1 MWGTTSAGSS
11 PQNAGA
17 VFRIA
22 SFNGTYSQASFY
34 ESGMSPLAGLVY
46 DGNRY
51 LYGVSRSIRGAVFR
65 SDAAY
70 VYDAIYNNQINFT
83 DYGRSSAPSS
93 GLVSDASGYLWG
105 VTKRGGWGD
114 YGSIY
119 KADPS
124 TGERSVMASF
134 DRSNSGATPLAGLV
148 SDNQGF
154 FWGTASTGGS
164 YDSGVAYKVS
174 DVSGA
179 LTAPV
184 VPLNVPMSR
193 LASDGA
199 GFLWGTDREGGANG
213 LGQIFKMNPSSG
225 VFTTMVNF
233 TGNEASNKGSY
244 PEAGLVADG
253 AGFLW
258 GTTAGG
264 GTNGHGTLFKA
275 QISNGQLTTLVHF
288 SDNGAFNKGKQP
300 SAVLVKGENGFF
312 WGTTKTGGANG
323 FGTLFKV
330 DAATGVLTTL
340 VEFTGKTGSNAGSY
354 PSTQLA
360 DDGAGSLWGLT
371 QAGGTGPDEGYGTA
385 FKINKSTGILTNLVM
400 FNGNGSS
407 ANCGARPQADSLLKH
422 TDGNFYGTTAAG
434 GPKAGGTVFRLR
446 RGPTGLTQAVTNH
459 LGTGVT
465 LNAFVNPNGEGL
477 TTASFQYSLSPTLAG
492 GTTVSAGTV
501 ANGTAAS
508 PISLAISGLTVGSTY
523 YYRVLTSNAGNEV
536 TQQGNILNFVT
547 ADITTAT
554 PTMTSPSSN
563 TVTKGPVNVAFN
575 LPEAAASGKLTLRF
589 SGSGTSTLTLA
600 SSQETAGAHSFSFD
614 PANPTATAAIAS
626 ISGGSTVT
634 NGLHTVT
641 LSYQDVLSN
650 PAATAVTSSVRI
662 DTTPPTFN
670 LPANI
675 SVNATSAAGAVVTYS
690 ASAVDTG
697 GSGISASSFVPASG
711 STFPIGVTTV
721 NASATDVAGN
731 AASGSFTITVL
742 SNAPTIANV
751 PDTII
756 GPGEDLVE
764 IPLSVGDVETPASAL
779 ILTASSSNTSLVPNQ
794 SILLSGSGTSR
805 SATITP
811 VPGLKGTTTITLTVN
826 DGGKTTSDTF
836 LLTVVRPGMV
846 LERPVGTVLQDGIT
860 TLSFGTVLVPDQSLP
875 QTVTVHNTGNA
886 VLSGLTVIK
895 GGPNSADFIVS
906 PLGITTLDASL
917 TITFTVT
924 FKPTSGGLRSA
935 SLHVSSNE
943 TGANPFDLLLT
954 GDGLQPPGFS
964 VHPQSTLVRPGTPA
978 AFTATAIGYPAVTYQ
993 WKKGTANIA
1002 IATADEFTIPVTK
1015 AADAAAYSV
1024 VADNPIGPP
1033 VPSQSAYLG
1042 LVTLSQGTQ
1051 ILKKGAALSLKC
1063 TVAAPVAPGV
1073 SVIYSWRRSG
1083 NVLSNGT
1090 QANLSVITGADKA
1103 ALSITKIG
1111 TEDAGNYTC
1120 LVTLNT
1126 PGNDPFTTN
1135 GDTVVQVVDAVPV
1148 LNPIPLPAVV
1158 SVSQPI
1164 DELITASNFPTGFSL
1179 VGLPAGMTFDTK
1191 TGRLKGK
1198 PTTPSLKN
1206 KTTGLYIPNKLT
1218 FKAANPFNAG
1228 PALDF
1233 YLTIEPLDPTIVGT
1247 FNGVVSRESYSNFG
1261 MGGYVQV
1268 TVASTGVVSG
1278 FATLAGQ
1285 KHSVVGSLDISV
1297 GNDPTAELL
1306 IKRTPASLG
1315 NLELTMNIIR
1325 GNDLMQGRI
1334 TDPEFEIVTG
1344 NQDLGGPNIPG
1355 FTNGSMGD
1363 ARFNGPRGIALRP
1376 NGDGFLA
1383 DTGNHVIRLVANDAV
1398 TTFAGTANVAG
1409 ESNGTGTAASFES
1422 PEGMALDTLGNLYV
1436 ADTGNAMIRKITAL
1450 GVVTTFAGTADQ
1462 IGNTNATG
1470 AAARFNQPSALCF
1483 DPAGN
1488 LYVVD
1493 RGNHTIRK
1501 ITPAGVVTT
1510 LAGKADTAGHK
1521 DGGGIAALFNTPRGI
1536 VYEPVA
1542 KALFV
1547 TDSGNN
1553 VIRKVT
1559 LTGTV
1564 TTHAGSPG
1572 VEGYADGLL
1581 ANARFIE
1588 PMGIATVGNGILIV
1602 GDKVLRQINPNGVVG
1617 AVTGYVDLNGL
1628 DQPVALAFNE
1638 ADEVL
1643 IAVHE
1648 TLNGVTIHQPSGTG
1662 VEAMFDARRN
1672 PWTATSNVAQV
1683 GGYTAG
1689 IETSAASGDLS
1700 LPQGDGYATLAIS
1713 KTGVATWAGKAAD
1726 GIGFTF
1732 STIMAG
1738 DLSIPLHAIMYK
1750 NTGSLQGE
1758 CFINATTLDLV
1769 SDVIPAFDWY
1779 KIPQPLVV
1787 IDRSY
1792 KGGFLVHPL
1801 ELSGGKYTPNNIY
1814 TFLGLTGAP
1823 ANLTMDFSEA
1833 GLTSFTVP
1841 FTIATPNTVNVP
1853 TNSSTATLKIDPK
1866 TGIYTGSF
1874 KSGSP
1879 TVTSSFTGVIIDY
1892 EAGNAKRG
1900 YGHFLLPESLS
1911 LTSPMTSGRVRLE
1924 K

>member
-1 MWGTTSAGSS
+1 MTTLVEFTGNGVSNKG
-11 PQNAGA
+11 QN
-17 VFRIA
+17 
-22 SFNGTYSQASFY
+22 
-34 ESGMSPLAGLVY
+34 PLARLV
-46 DGNRY
+46 
-51 LYGVSRSIRGAVFR
+51 
-65 SDAAY
+65 
-70 VYDAIYNNQINFT
+70 
-83 DYGRSSAPSS
+83 
-93 GLVSDASGYLWG
+93 
-105 VTKRGGWGD
+105 
-114 YGSIY
+114 
-119 KADPS
+119 
-124 TGERSVMASF
+124 
-134 DRSNSGATPLAGLV
+134 
-148 SDNQGF
+148 
-154 FWGTASTGGS
+154 
-164 YDSGVAYKVS
+164 
-174 DVSGA
+174 
-179 LTAPV
+179 
-184 VPLNVPMSR
+184 
-193 LASDGA
+193 SDGA
-199 GFLWGTDREGGANG
+199 GFLWGTTSQGGAFNQGTVFKINVSSGALTTVVEFTGNSTNNKGANPSAELINDGVGYFWGATDSGGIDSQGTIFKINASNG
-213 LGQIFKMNPSSG
+213 QMTTLFEFTGSGANINGRLPASGLTKDSSGFIWGTTMYGGASNNGTVFKMNASTG
-225 VFTTMVNF
+225 ALTTMAEF
-233 TGNEASNKGSY
+233 TGKS
-244 PEAGLVADG
+244 GLNVGANPTAKLANDG

-258 GTTAGG
+258 GTTEVGG
-264 GTNGHGTLFKA
+264 AFGLNDGYGTVFKVNA
-275 QISNGQLTTLVHF
+275 LTGELTTLFEFNDPEFYHGSTNPSSGSF
-288 SDNGAFNKGKQP
+288 PRSGA
-300 SAVLVKGENGFF
+300 L
-312 WGTTKTGGANG
+312 
-323 FGTLFKV
+323 
-330 DAATGVLTTL
+330 
-340 VEFTGKTGSNAGSY
+340 
-354 PSTQLA
+354 
-360 DDGAGSLWGLT
+360 
-371 QAGGTGPDEGYGTA
+371 
-385 FKINKSTGILTNLVM
+385 I
-400 FNGNGSS
+400 
-407 ANCGARPQADSLLKH
+407 KH
-422 TDGNFYGTTAAG
+422 TDGNFYGTTSAG
-434 GPKAGGTVFRLR
+434 GPGGRGNVFRLR
-446 RGPTGLTQAVTNH
+446 RGPKAVTQPVSERT
-459 LGTGVT
+459 GTKAT
-465 LNAFVNPNGEGL
+465 LNASVNPNDDGN
-477 TTASFQYSLSPTLAG
+477 TAVNYQYGTSSTLSGA
-492 GTTVSAGTV
+492 TTVSAGTV
-501 ANGTAAS
+501 VNTS
-508 PISLAISGLTVGSTY
+508 SVSQVSLQISGLVVGTTY
-523 YYRVLTSNAGNEV
+523 YYRVLANNSGNEV
-536 TQQGNILNFVT
+536 IQQGDILSFVA
-547 ADITTAT
+547 ADVTTEKPEMSLPATSTITK
-554 PTMTSPSSN
+554 SPVSL
-563 TVTKGPVNVAFN
+563 AFN
-575 LPEAAASGKLTLRF
+575 LPEAAANGALTLGF
-589 SGSGTSTLTLA
+589 TGSATRTLVLA
-600 SSQETAGAHSFSFD
+600 SSQGAAGAHSFSFN
-614 PANPTATAAIAS
+614 PANPTATAAIVS
-626 ISGGSTVT
+626 ISGGTTLPDGVY
-634 NGLHTVT
+634 TVT

-650 PAATAVTSSVRI
+650 PAATISSSNVRI
-662 DTTPPTFN
+662 DTTPPTFS
-670 LPANI
+670 LPTNI
-675 SVNATSAAGAVVTYS
+675 TVMATSAAGANVAYS
-690 ASAVDTG
+690 ANALDTG
-697 GSGISASSFVPASG
+697 GSGISISNFAPASS
-711 STFPIGVTTV
+711 STFSLGLTTV
-721 NASATDVAGN
+721 NASATDIAGN
-731 AASGSFTITVL
+731 TASGSFSVTVQN
-742 SNAPTIANV
+742 NAPTISNV
-751 PDTII
+751 LDYSVVQNETAEIT
-756 GPGEDLVE
+756 DLT
-764 IPLSVGDVETPASAL
+764 VGDVETAL
-779 ILTASSSNTSLVPNQ
+779 NSLLITGSSSNTSLVPNTN
-794 SILLSGSGTSR
+794 IIFGGSGANRT
-805 SATITP
+805 ATITP
-811 VPGLKGTTTITLTVN
+811 VVNKSGTTTITVTISDGEMSASDSFLVTVL
-826 DGGKTTSDTF
+826 GPEIEIERSAGTS
-836 LLTVVRPGMV
+836 
-846 LERPVGTVLQDGIT
+846 LQDGAT
-860 TLSFGTVLVPDQSLP
+860 STNFNNVVVPASSQPVTYTVR
-875 QTVTVHNTGNA
+875 NTGTSS
-886 VLSGLTVIK
+886 LSGLILTK
-895 GGPNSADFIVS
+895 DGSHSADFLLS
-906 PLGITTLDASL
+906 GLGAATLAPGAIT
-917 TITFTVT
+917 TFTVT
-924 FKPTSGGLRSA
+924 FKPTASGERSA
-935 SLHVSSNE
+935 GLHIGSNDTDE
-943 TGANPFDLLLT
+943 NPFDIALIGTGQEPPVFTAQPQSQIVLLGQSANFNPTVT
-954 GDGLQPPGFS
+954 GDP
-964 VHPQSTLVRPGTPA
+964 V
-978 AFTATAIGYPAVTYQ
+978 ITYQ

-1002 IATADEFTIPVTK
+1002 NATADEFTIPVTK

-1024 VADNPIGPP
+1024 VADNPVGPP

-1051 ILKKGAALSLKC
+1051 VLKKGAALSLKC

-1111 TEDAGNYTC
+1111 TENAGNYTC
-1120 LVTLNT
+1120 IVTLNT
-1126 PGNDPFTTN
+1126 PGNDPFITN

-1148 LNPIPLPAVV
+1148 LNPIPLPAAV

-1164 DELITASNFPTGFSL
+1164 DEMITASNFPTGFSL

-1191 TGRLKGK
+1191 TGRIKGK

-1218 FKAANPFNAG
+1218 FKATNPFNVG

-1233 YLTIEPLDPTIVGT
+1233 YLTIEALDPTIVGT
-1247 FNGVVSRESYSNFG
+1247 FNGVVSRESFSNFG

-1285 KHSVVGSLDISV
+1285 KHSVVGALDISV
-1297 GNDPTAELL
+1297 GNDPTALL
-1306 IKRTPASLG
+1306 TIKRTPATLG
-1315 NLELTMNIIR
+1315 NLELTMNIVR

-1344 NQDLGGPNIPG
+1344 NQDLGGPDTPS
-1355 FTNGSMGD
+1355 FLNGPVED
-1363 ARFNGPRGIALRP
+1363 ALFNGPRGIALRP

-1422 PEGMALDTLGNLYV
+1422 PEGLAMDALGNLYV

-1450 GVVTTFAGTADQ
+1450 GVVTSFAGTADQ

-1470 AAARFNQPSALCF
+1470 AAARFNLPSALCF

-1521 DGGGIAALFNTPRGI
+1521 DGGGIAALFNTPRGV
-1536 VYEPVA
+1536 VYEPLT

-1617 AVTGYVDLNGL
+1617 AVSDYVDINGL

-1672 PWTATSNVAQV
+1672 PWTATSNVAQT

-1689 IETSAASGDLS
+1689 IETSAASGDLR

-1726 GIGFTF
+1726 GTGLTF
-1732 STIMAG
+1732 GTIMTA
-1738 DLSIPLHAIMYK
+1738 DRHIPLHVMMYK

-1779 KIPQPLVV
+1779 KIPQPLAV

-1801 ELSGGKYTPNNIY
+1801 ELSGGKHTPNNIY

-1841 FTIATPNTVNVP
+1841 FTIATPNTVYVP

-1879 TVTSSFTGVIIDY
+1879 AVTSSFTGVIIDY

-1900 YGHFLLPESLS
+1900 YGHFLLPASTAATAPL
-1911 LTSPMTSGRVRLE
+1911 TSGRVRLE